1 MARKYMKH
9 TKETDSIITKGMESR
24 GNNSQTTAAKKIR
37 QELFKATGQKFS
49 TSAVCGRYWTIKAQA
64 KSTTP
69 KTPDVRQQIV
79 DLLMTR
85 ENVTLEIR
93 GKEITAVFK

>member
-9 TKETDSIITKGMESR
+9 TKETDAIIKRGMESR

-37 QELFKATGQKFS
+37 QQLFKATGQKFS
-49 TSAVCGRYWTIKAQA
+49 TSAVCGRYWTIKSQT
-64 KSTTP
+64 SSTP

-85 ENVTLEIR
+85 ENVTLDIR

>member
-9 TKETDSIITKGMESR
+9 TKETDAIIKQGMESR

-37 QELFKATGQKFS
+37 QQLFKATGQKFS
-49 TSAVCGRYWTIKAQA
+49 TSAVCGRYWTIKSQT
-64 KSTTP
+64 SSTP

-85 ENVTLEIR
+85 ENVTLDIR

>member
-9 TKETDSIITKGMESR
+9 TKETDAIIKRGMESR
-24 GNNSQTTAAKKIR
+24 GTNSQVIAAKKIR

-49 TSAVCGRYWTIKAQA
+49 SNAVCGRYHML
-64 KSTTP
+64 KSQTNSAP

>member
-9 TKETDSIITKGMESR
+9 TKETDSIIKRGMASR
-24 GNNSQTTAAKKIR
+24 GTNSQVTAAKKIR

-49 TSAVCGRYWTIKAQA
+49 SNAICGRYHTIMAQA

-79 DLLMTR
+79 DLLMT

>member
-9 TKETDSIITKGMESR
+9 TKETDAIIVKGMESR
-24 GNNSQTTAAKKIR
+24 GSNSQVVAAKKIR
-37 QELFKATGQKFS
+37 QQLFRATGKQFPTNS
-49 TSAVCGRYWTIKAQA
+49 VCGRYHMLKSQV
-64 KSTTP
+64 KSTP
-69 KTPDVRQQIV
+69 KSADVRQQIV

-93 GKEITAVFK
+93 GREITAVFK